1 MKGNM
6 MEWGLTI
13 PQAISHAEKYN
24 FDGQLISRELDGSI
38 KKSTYGESI
47 QRSKKLANALNKL
60 GITLHDTVAT
70 IAWNNSRH
78 FETYFGV
85 SGMGAIL
92 HTLNPR
98 YSPAQLVY
106 ILNHAEDKVLIIDPT
121 FIPLVEGVQD
131 QLNFVETIIIAAEK
145 SSIPANNL
153 NNACSYDDLLEQE
166 STEYQWPELSEDTSS
181 ALCYTSGTTGNPKG
195 VLYSHRSTILH
206 AISIAGTMGFHSS
219 SAVLPVVPMFHVNAW
234 GVPYSALINGFT
246 LVLPGHALDG
256 ESLYEL
262 VQQES
267 VDCLLGVPTVWLGL
281 LQYLEGKGLKMESVD
296 QVLVGGSAA
305 PYAMI
310 KAFDEQH
317 DAFLTH
323 GWGMTEMSPLG
334 TINTQ
339 TKKAMSLPTEER
351 YQLQTKQGY
360 PMFGVEIKTV
370 DDDDKELPRDGEASG
385 ALKVKGPWIMHTYFK
400 AEGPA
405 VDDEGWFDTGDVA
418 TIHPD
423 GCMQIV
429 DRAKDVI
436 KTGGE
441 WISSIDLEN
450 AALTH
455 ENILEACVVG
465 VPHPKWDERPLLFL
479 ITKDGNEIDKQE
491 INDFLL
497 EKVVKWWLPDDIIF
511 VKELPHGATGKLLKV
526 DLREE
531 YKEHLT
537 GEIIC
542 CTL

>member
-1 MKGNM
+1 MNGNM
-6 MEWGLTI
+6 MGWDLTI

-24 FDGQLISRELDGSI
+24 FDGKLISRELDGSI
-38 KKSTYGESI
+38 KKTTYGESI
-47 QRSKKLANALNKL
+47 KRSKKLANALNKL
-60 GITLHDTVAT
+60 GVNLHDTVAT

-145 SSIPANNL
+145 SSIPNNNL
-153 NNACSYDDLLEQE
+153 NNSYSYDDLIEQE
-166 STEYQWPELSEDTSS
+166 SSEYQWPELTEDTAS

-206 AISIAGTMGFHSS
+206 AISIAGTMGFDSS

-281 LQYLEGKGLKMESVD
+281 LQYLEGKGLKMESVN

-370 DDDDKELPRDGEASG
+370 NDKNEELPRDGEASG

-400 AEGPA
+400 AEAPA

-479 ITKDGNEIDKQE
+479 ITKDGNEIPKQE

-537 GEIIC
+537 GN
-542 CTL
+542 

>member
-47 QRSKKLANALNKL
+47 KRSKKLANALNKL

-153 NNACSYDDLLEQE
+153 NNSCSYDDLLDQE
-166 STEYQWPELSEDTSS
+166 SSEYQWPELSEDTSS

-537 GEIIC
+537 EK
-542 CTL
+542 

>member
-38 KKSTYGESI
+38 KKSTYGQSI

-145 SSIPANNL
+145 SAIPENNL

-166 STEYQWPELSEDTSS
+166 SSEYQWPELNEDTSS

-246 LVLPGHALDG
+246 LVLAGHALDG

-339 TKKAMSLPTEER
+339 TKKAMSLPIEER

-370 DDDDKELPRDGEASG
+370 DDDGKELPRDGEASG

-405 VDDEGWFDTGDVA
+405 VDDQGWFDTGDVA

-479 ITKDGNEIDKQE
+479 ITKDGNQIDKQE
-491 INDFLL
+491 INNFLL

-531 YKEHLT
+531 YKEHLM
-537 GEIIC
+537 EK
-542 CTL
+542 

>member
-1 MKGNM
+1 MNGNM
-6 MEWGLTI
+6 MGWDLTI

-24 FDGQLISRELDGSI
+24 YDGKLISRELDGSI
-38 KKSTYGESI
+38 KETTYGESI
-47 QRSKKLANALNKL
+47 KRSKKLANALSKL
-60 GITLHDTVAT
+60 GINLHDRVAT

-85 SGMGAIL
+85 SGMGAVL

-145 SSIPANNL
+145 SSIPDNSL
-153 NNACSYDDLLEQE
+153 NNSCSYDDLLEQE
-166 STEYQWPELSEDTSS
+166 SSEYQWPDLSEDTSS

-206 AISIAGTMGFHSS
+206 AISIAGTMGFESS

-262 VQQES
+262 VQKEY

-281 LQYLEGKGLKMESVD
+281 LQYLEGKGLKMESVN

-370 DDDDKELPRDGEASG
+370 DDNNEELPRDGEASG
-385 ALKVKGPWIMHTYFK
+385 ALKVKGPWIMHTYYK
-400 AEGPA
+400 ADEPA

-479 ITKDGNEIDKQE
+479 ITKDGNEIEKQE

-526 DLREE
+526 DLREK
-531 YKEHLT
+531 YKEHLM
-537 GEIIC
+537 EK
-542 CTL
+542 

>member
-6 MEWGLTI
+6 MEWDLTI

-38 KKSTYGESI
+38 KKTTYGESI

-131 QLNFVETIIIAAEK
+131 QLNFVEIIIIAAEK

-153 NNACSYDDLLEQE
+153 NNSCSYDDLLEQE
-166 STEYQWPELSEDTSS
+166 SSEYQWPVLSEDTSS

-370 DDDDKELPRDGEASG
+370 DDDNKELPRDGEASG

-479 ITKDGNEIDKQE
+479 ITKDGNQIDKQE

-531 YKEHLT
+531 YKEHLM
-537 GEIIC
+537 EK
-542 CTL
+542 

>member
-145 SSIPANNL
+145 SAIPENNL

-166 STEYQWPELSEDTSS
+166 SSEYQWPELNEDTSS

-339 TKKAMSLPTEER
+339 TKKAMSLPIEER

-370 DDDDKELPRDGEASG
+370 DDDGKELPRDGEASG

-405 VDDEGWFDTGDVA
+405 VDDQGWFDTGDVA

-479 ITKDGNEIDKQE
+479 ITKDGNQIDKQE

-531 YKEHLT
+531 YKEHLM
-537 GEIIC
+537 EK
-542 CTL
+542 

>member
-370 DDDDKELPRDGEASG
+370 DDDNKELPRDGEASG

-531 YKEHLT
+531 YKEHLM
-537 GEIIC
+537 EK
-542 CTL
+542 

>member
-6 MEWGLTI
+6 MEWDLTI

-38 KKSTYGESI
+38 KKTTYGESI

-131 QLNFVETIIIAAEK
+131 QLNFVKTIIIAAEK
-145 SSIPANNL
+145 SAIPANNL

-166 STEYQWPELSEDTSS
+166 STEYQWPKLSEDTSS

-370 DDDDKELPRDGEASG
+370 DDDGKELPRDGEASG

-405 VDDEGWFDTGDVA
+405 VDDQGWFDTGDVA

-479 ITKDGNEIDKQE
+479 ITKDGNQIDKQE

-531 YKEHLT
+531 YKEHLM
-537 GEIIC
+537 EK
-542 CTL
+542 

>member
-1 MKGNM
+1 MNGNM
-6 MEWGLTI
+6 MGWDLTI

-24 FDGQLISRELDGSI
+24 FDGKLISRELDGSI
-38 KKSTYGESI
+38 KKTTYGDSI
-47 QRSKKLANALNKL
+47 KRSKKLANALNKL
-60 GITLHDTVAT
+60 GINPQDRVAT

-85 SGMGAIL
+85 SGMGAVL

-131 QLNFVETIIIAAEK
+131 QLNFLEVIIIAAEK
-145 SSIPANNL
+145 SSIPDNNL
-153 NNACSYDDLLEQE
+153 KNACSYDDLLEQE
-166 STEYQWPELSEDTSS
+166 SSEYDWPELTEDTAS

-206 AISIAGTMGFHSS
+206 AISIAGTMGFDAS

-281 LQYLEGKGLKMESVD
+281 LQYLEGKGLKMETVN

-310 KAFDEQH
+310 KAFNEQH

-339 TKKAMSLPTEER
+339 TKKAMSLSTEER

-370 DDDDKELPRDGEASG
+370 NDNNEELPRDGEASG
-385 ALKVKGPWIMHTYFK
+385 ALKVKGPWIMHTYYK

-405 VDDEGWFDTGDVA
+405 VDAHGWFDTGDVA

-497 EKVVKWWLPDDIIF
+497 KKVVKWWLPDDIIF

-531 YKEHLT
+531 YKDHLT
-537 GEIIC
+537 EK
-542 CTL
+542 

>member
-153 NNACSYDDLLEQE
+153 NNSCSYDDLLEQE
-166 STEYQWPELSEDTSS
+166 SSEYQWPELSEDTSS

-531 YKEHLT
+531 YKEHLM
-537 GEIIC
+537 EK
-542 CTL
+542 

>member
-1 MKGNM
+1 MNGNM
-6 MEWGLTI
+6 MGWDLTI

-24 FDGQLISRELDGSI
+24 FDGKLISRELDGSI
-38 KKSTYGESI
+38 KKTTYGESI

-60 GITLHDTVAT
+60 GINLHDTVAT

-131 QLNFVETIIIAAEK
+131 QLNFVEIIIIAAEK
-145 SSIPANNL
+145 SSIPDNKL
-153 NNACSYDDLLEQE
+153 NNSFSYDDLLEQE
-166 STEYQWPELSEDTSS
+166 SSEYQWPELSEDTAS

-370 DDDDKELPRDGEASG
+370 DDDGKELPRDGEASG

-479 ITKDGNEIDKQE
+479 ITKDGNEIPKQE

-537 GEIIC
+537 GN
-542 CTL
+542 

>member
-166 STEYQWPELSEDTSS
+166 SSEYQWPELSEDTSS

-370 DDDDKELPRDGEASG
+370 DDDGKELPRDGEASG

-531 YKEHLT
+531 YKEHLM
-537 GEIIC
+537 EK
-542 CTL
+542 

>member
-38 KKSTYGESI
+38 KKSTYGQSI

-145 SSIPANNL
+145 SAIPENNL

-166 STEYQWPELSEDTSS
+166 SSEYQWPELNEDTSS

-339 TKKAMSLPTEER
+339 TKKAMSLPIEER

-370 DDDDKELPRDGEASG
+370 DDDGKELPRDGEASG

-400 AEGPA
+400 ADGPA
-405 VDDEGWFDTGDVA
+405 VDDQGWFDTGDVA

-455 ENILEACVVG
+455 VNILEACVVG

-479 ITKDGNEIDKQE
+479 ITKDGNQIDKQE

-531 YKEHLT
+531 YKEHLM
-537 GEIIC
+537 EK
-542 CTL
+542 

>member
-1 MKGNM
+1 MNGNM
-6 MEWGLTI
+6 MGWDLTI

-24 FDGQLISRELDGSI
+24 YDGKLISRELDGSI
-38 KKSTYGESI
+38 KETTYGESI
-47 QRSKKLANALNKL
+47 KRSKKLANALSKL
-60 GITLHDTVAT
+60 GINLHDRVAT

-85 SGMGAIL
+85 SGMGAVL

-145 SSIPANNL
+145 SSIPDNSL
-153 NNACSYDDLLEQE
+153 NNSCSYDDLLEQE
-166 STEYQWPELSEDTSS
+166 SSEYQWPDLSEDTSS

-206 AISIAGTMGFHSS
+206 AISIAGTMGFESS

-234 GVPYSALINGFT
+234 GVQYSALINGFT

-262 VQQES
+262 VQKEY

-281 LQYLEGKGLKMESVD
+281 LQYLEGKGLKMESVN

-370 DDDDKELPRDGEASG
+370 DDKNEELPRDGEASG
-385 ALKVKGPWIMHTYFK
+385 ALKVKGPWIMHTYYK
-400 AEGPA
+400 ADEPA

-479 ITKDGNEIDKQE
+479 ITKDGNEIEKQE

-526 DLREE
+526 DLREK
-531 YKEHLT
+531 YKEHLM
-537 GEIIC
+537 EK
-542 CTL
+542 

>member
-6 MEWGLTI
+6 MEWDLTI

-38 KKSTYGESI
+38 KKTTYGESI
-47 QRSKKLANALNKL
+47 QRSKQLANALNKL
-60 GITLHDTVAT
+60 GVTLHDTVAT

-131 QLNFVETIIIAAEK
+131 QLNFLETIIIAAEK
-145 SSIPANNL
+145 SAIPENNL
-153 NNACSYDDLLEQE
+153 NNACSYDDLLAQE
-166 STEYQWPELSEDTSS
+166 SSEYQWPELSEDTSS

-370 DDDDKELPRDGEASG
+370 DDDNKELPRDGEASG

-450 AALTH
+450 AVLTH

-479 ITKDGNEIDKQE
+479 ITKDGKSIDKKE

-526 DLREE
+526 ELREQ
-531 YKEHLT
+531 YKDHLM
-537 GEIIC
+537 EK
-542 CTL
+542 

>member
-1 MKGNM
+1 MNGNM
-6 MEWGLTI
+6 MGWDLTI

-24 FDGQLISRELDGSI
+24 YDGKLISRELDGSI
-38 KKSTYGESI
+38 KETTYGESI
-47 QRSKKLANALNKL
+47 KRSKKLANALSKL
-60 GITLHDTVAT
+60 GINLHDRVAT

-85 SGMGAIL
+85 SGMGAVL

-145 SSIPANNL
+145 SSIPDNSL
-153 NNACSYDDLLEQE
+153 NNSCSYDDLLEQE
-166 STEYQWPELSEDTSS
+166 SIEYQWPDLSEDTSS

-206 AISIAGTMGFHSS
+206 AISIAGTMGFESS

-262 VQQES
+262 VQKES

-281 LQYLEGKGLKMESVD
+281 LQYLEGKGLKMESVN

-370 DDDDKELPRDGEASG
+370 DDKNEELPRDGEASG
-385 ALKVKGPWIMHTYFK
+385 ALKVKGPWIMHTYYK
-400 AEGPA
+400 ADEPA

-479 ITKDGNEIDKQE
+479 ITKDGNEIEKQE

-526 DLREE
+526 DLREK
-531 YKEHLT
+531 YKEHLM
-537 GEIIC
+537 EK
-542 CTL
+542 

>member
-6 MEWGLTI
+6 MEWDLTI

-38 KKSTYGESI
+38 KKTTYGESI

-131 QLNFVETIIIAAEK
+131 QLNFVKTIIIAAEK
-145 SSIPANNL
+145 SAIPANNL

-166 STEYQWPELSEDTSS
+166 STEYQWPKLSEDTSS

-385 ALKVKGPWIMHTYFK
+385 ALKVKGPWIMHTYYK
-400 AEGPA
+400 ADGPA

-479 ITKDGNEIDKQE
+479 ITKDGNQIDKQE

-531 YKEHLT
+531 YKEHLM
-537 GEIIC
+537 EK
-542 CTL
+542 

>member
-1 MKGNM
+1 MNGNM
-6 MEWGLTI
+6 MGWDLTI

-24 FDGQLISRELDGSI
+24 YDGKLISRELDGSI
-38 KKSTYGESI
+38 KETTYGESI
-47 QRSKKLANALNKL
+47 KRSKKLANALSKL
-60 GITLHDTVAT
+60 GINLHDRVAT

-85 SGMGAIL
+85 SGMGAVL

-145 SSIPANNL
+145 SSIPDNSL
-153 NNACSYDDLLEQE
+153 NNSCSYDDLLEQE
-166 STEYQWPELSEDTSS
+166 SSEYQWPDLSEDTSS

-206 AISIAGTMGFHSS
+206 AISIAGTMGFESS

-262 VQQES
+262 VQKEY

-281 LQYLEGKGLKMESVD
+281 LQYLEGKGLKMESVN

-370 DDDDKELPRDGEASG
+370 DDKNEELPRDGEASG
-385 ALKVKGPWIMHTYFK
+385 ALKVKGPWIMHTYYK
-400 AEGPA
+400 ADEPA

-479 ITKDGNEIDKQE
+479 ITKDGNEIEKQE

-511 VKELPHGATGKLLKV
+511 VKELPHGATGKLLQG
-526 DLREE
+526 DLREK
-531 YKEHLT
+531 YTEHLM
-537 GEIIC
+537 EK
-542 CTL
+542 

>member
-1 MKGNM
+1 MNGNM
-6 MEWGLTI
+6 MGWDLTI

-24 FDGQLISRELDGSI
+24 YDGKLISRELDGSI
-38 KKSTYGESI
+38 KETTYGESI
-47 QRSKKLANALNKL
+47 KRSKKLANALNKL

-131 QLNFVETIIIAAEK
+131 QLNFLETIIIAAEK
-145 SSIPANNL
+145 SAIPENNL
-153 NNACSYDDLLEQE
+153 NNACSYDDLLAQE
-166 STEYQWPELSEDTSS
+166 SSEYQWPELSEDTSS

-281 LQYLEGKGLKMESVD
+281 LQYLEGKGLKMESVN

-479 ITKDGNEIDKQE
+479 ITKDGNQIDKQE

-526 DLREE
+526 DLREK
-531 YKEHLT
+531 YKEHLM
-537 GEIIC
+537 EK
-542 CTL
+542 

>member
-131 QLNFVETIIIAAEK
+131 QLNFVEIIIIAAEK

-537 GEIIC
+537 EK
-542 CTL
+542 

>member
-1 MKGNM
+1 MNGNM
-6 MEWGLTI
+6 MGWDLTI

-24 FDGQLISRELDGSI
+24 YDGKLISRELDGSI
-38 KKSTYGESI
+38 KETTYGESI
-47 QRSKKLANALNKL
+47 KRSKKLANALSKL
-60 GITLHDTVAT
+60 GINLHDRVAT

-85 SGMGAIL
+85 SGMGAVL

-121 FIPLVEGVQD
+121 FISLVEGVQD

-145 SSIPANNL
+145 SSIPDNSL
-153 NNACSYDDLLEQE
+153 NNSCSYDDLLEQE
-166 STEYQWPELSEDTSS
+166 SSEYQWPDLSEDTSS

-206 AISIAGTMGFHSS
+206 AISIAGTMGFESS

-262 VQQES
+262 VQKEY

-281 LQYLEGKGLKMESVD
+281 LQYLEGKGLKMESVN

-370 DDDDKELPRDGEASG
+370 DDKNEELPRDGEASG
-385 ALKVKGPWIMHTYFK
+385 ALKVKGPWIMHTYYK
-400 AEGPA
+400 ADEPA

-479 ITKDGNEIDKQE
+479 ITKDGNEIEKQE

-526 DLREE
+526 DLREK
-531 YKEHLT
+531 YKEHLM
-537 GEIIC
+537 EK
-542 CTL
+542 

>member
-1 MKGNM
+1 MNGNM
-6 MEWGLTI
+6 MGWDLTI

-24 FDGQLISRELDGSI
+24 YDGKLISRELDGSI
-38 KKSTYGESI
+38 KETTYGESI
-47 QRSKKLANALNKL
+47 KRSKKLANALSKL
-60 GITLHDTVAT
+60 GINLHDRVAT

-85 SGMGAIL
+85 SGMGAVL

-145 SSIPANNL
+145 SSIPDNSL
-153 NNACSYDDLLEQE
+153 NNSCSYDDLLDQE
-166 STEYQWPELSEDTSS
+166 SSEYQWPDLSEDTSS

-206 AISIAGTMGFHSS
+206 AISIAGTMGFESS

-262 VQQES
+262 VQKEY

-281 LQYLEGKGLKMESVD
+281 LQYLEGKGLKMESVN

-370 DDDDKELPRDGEASG
+370 DDNNEELPRDGEASG
-385 ALKVKGPWIMHTYFK
+385 ALKVKGPWIMHTYYK
-400 AEGPA
+400 ADEPA

-479 ITKDGNEIDKQE
+479 ITKDGNEIEKQE

-526 DLREE
+526 DLREK
-531 YKEHLT
+531 YKEHLM
-537 GEIIC
+537 EK
-542 CTL
+542 

>member
-1 MKGNM
+1 MNGNM
-6 MEWGLTI
+6 MGWDLTI

-24 FDGQLISRELDGSI
+24 YDGKLISRELDGSI
-38 KKSTYGESI
+38 KETTYGESI
-47 QRSKKLANALNKL
+47 KRSKKLANALSKL
-60 GITLHDTVAT
+60 GINLHDRVAT

-85 SGMGAIL
+85 SGMGAVL

-145 SSIPANNL
+145 SSIPDNSL
-153 NNACSYDDLLEQE
+153 NNSCSYDDLLEQE
-166 STEYQWPELSEDTSS
+166 SSEYQWPDLSEDTSS

-206 AISIAGTMGFHSS
+206 AISIAGTMGFESS

-262 VQQES
+262 VQKEY

-281 LQYLEGKGLKMESVD
+281 LQYLEGKGLKMESVN

-351 YQLQTKQGY
+351 YQLQTRQGY

-370 DDDDKELPRDGEASG
+370 DDKNEELPRDGEASG
-385 ALKVKGPWIMHTYFK
+385 ALKVKGPWIMHTYYK
-400 AEGPA
+400 ADEPA

-479 ITKDGNEIDKQE
+479 ITKDGNEIEKQE

-526 DLREE
+526 DLREK
-531 YKEHLT
+531 YKEHLM
-537 GEIIC
+537 EK
-542 CTL
+542 

>member
-6 MEWGLTI
+6 MEWDLTI

-38 KKSTYGESI
+38 KKTTYGESI

-131 QLNFVETIIIAAEK
+131 QLNFLETIIIAAEK
-145 SSIPANNL
+145 SAIPENNL

-166 STEYQWPELSEDTSS
+166 SSEYQWPELSEDTSS

-385 ALKVKGPWIMHTYFK
+385 ALKVKGPWIMHTYYK
-400 AEGPA
+400 ADGPA

-479 ITKDGNEIDKQE
+479 ITKDGNEIGKQE

-531 YKEHLT
+531 YKEHLM
-537 GEIIC
+537 EK
-542 CTL
+542 

>member
-131 QLNFVETIIIAAEK
+131 QLNFVETIIIAAEN

-531 YKEHLT
+531 YKEHLM
-537 GEIIC
+537 EK
-542 CTL
+542 

>member
-6 MEWGLTI
+6 MEWDLTI

-38 KKSTYGESI
+38 KKTTYGESI
-47 QRSKKLANALNKL
+47 QRSKKLANALSKL
-60 GITLHDTVAT
+60 GINLHDTVAT

-131 QLNFVETIIIAAEK
+131 QLNFLETIIIAAEK

-153 NNACSYDDLLEQE
+153 NNSFSYDDLLEQE
-166 STEYQWPELSEDTSS
+166 SSEYQWPVLSEDTSS

-281 LQYLEGKGLKMESVD
+281 LQYLEVKGLKMESVD

-339 TKKAMSLPTEER
+339 TKKAMSLPIEER

-370 DDDDKELPRDGEASG
+370 DDDNKELPRDGEASG

-450 AALTH
+450 AVLTH

-479 ITKDGNEIDKQE
+479 ITKDGNQIDKQE

-531 YKEHLT
+531 YKEHLM
-537 GEIIC
+537 EK
-542 CTL
+542 

>member
-6 MEWGLTI
+6 MEWDLTI

-38 KKSTYGESI
+38 KKTTYGESI

-131 QLNFVETIIIAAEK
+131 QLNFLETIIIAAEK
-145 SSIPANNL
+145 SAIPANNL

-166 STEYQWPELSEDTSS
+166 STEYQWPKLSEDTSS

-385 ALKVKGPWIMHTYFK
+385 ALKVKGPWIMHTYYK
-400 AEGPA
+400 ADGPA

-479 ITKDGNEIDKQE
+479 ITKDGNQIDKQE

-531 YKEHLT
+531 YKEHLM
-537 GEIIC
+537 EK
-542 CTL
+542 

>member
-38 KKSTYGESI
+38 KKTTYGESI

-70 IAWNNSRH
+70 IAWNNSRQ

-131 QLNFVETIIIAAEK
+131 QLNFLETIIIAAEK
-145 SSIPANNL
+145 SAIPENNL
-153 NNACSYDDLLEQE
+153 NNACSYDDLLAQE
-166 STEYQWPELSEDTSS
+166 LSEYQWPELSEDTSS

-436 KTGGE
+436 KSGGE

-450 AALTH
+450 ATVGHPEIA
-455 ENILEACVVG
+455 EACVVG
-465 VPHPKWDERPLLFL
+465 LPHPKWDERPMLFVVTNTGDD
-479 ITKDGNEIDKQE
+479 IEKQS
-491 INDFLL
+491 ILDFLND
-497 EKVVKWWLPDDIIF
+497 KVAKWWLPDEIIF
-511 VKELPHGATGKLLKV
+511 LKELPHGATGKLQKFE
-526 DLREE
+526 LR
-531 YKEHLT
+531 KEFKNHYM
-537 GEIIC
+537 EK
-542 CTL
+542 

>member
-6 MEWGLTI
+6 MEWDLTI

-38 KKSTYGESI
+38 KKTTYGESI

-131 QLNFVETIIIAAEK
+131 QLNFLETIIIAAEK
-145 SSIPANNL
+145 SAIPANNL

-166 STEYQWPELSEDTSS
+166 SSEYQWPKLSEDTSS

-281 LQYLEGKGLKMESVD
+281 LQYLEGKRLKMESVD

-339 TKKAMSLPTEER
+339 SKKAMSLPTEER

-385 ALKVKGPWIMHTYFK
+385 ALKVKGPWIMHTYYK
-400 AEGPA
+400 ADGPA

-479 ITKDGNEIDKQE
+479 ITKDGNEIGKQE

-531 YKEHLT
+531 YKEHLM
-537 GEIIC
+537 EK
-542 CTL
+542 